1 MQNAP
6 AKIKYDHQYVI
17 HFKSFIFL
25 LSPGKVIIWNNCEP
39 FYIQFIS
46 KYENDKKKKK

>member
-25 LSPGKVIIWNNCEP
+25 LSPGKVVNHSIYNLFQNMKMIN
-39 FYIQFIS
+39 Y
-46 KYENDKKKKK
+46 KKKLE